1 MQDMQALS
9 CRKFRLNKASR
20 NIYFEFFKISG
31 FYSHARAT
39 RYGLD
44 SSIPY
49 LHCSG
54 KLSNLMKYYI
64 A

>member
-44 SSIPY
+44 SSTDT
-49 LHCSG
+49 LFTLFG
-54 KLSNLMKYYI
+54 KI
-64 A
+64 V